1 MKAGVPSPTQAPII
15 IYSLI
20 GLLKLRSTSQ
30 KKAQRKLIPV
40 HVDN

>member
-20 GLLKLRSTSQ
+20 GLLKL
-30 KKAQRKLIPV
+30 
-40 HVDN
+40 